1 VERFLDAV
9 LAIEDQID
17 YHFHIRRESDAERAA
32 RLRDPGRGKPRES
45 AYDDLWKLEGRKSDG
60 EDARPSP
67 RRVTPE
73 PDKDMLLFLAE
84 HAPHL
89 EDWQR
94 DILLIV
100 REEMQY
106 FVPQMQTK
114 VMNEGFA
121 SLWHARILREL
132 DLTDSEYTEFAQLH
146 SGVLA
151 PNRMHINPYH
161 LGYRMY
167 EDIERRWDNP
177 TEEQRVAGM
186 PPGQGRAKIF
196 EVRELEN
203 DVSFLRN
210 YLTKELVED
219 LDLYIYRKDGDEW
232 VIADKNWEHVRDSI
246 VANMTVDDADYNHNT
261 ELLIR
266 HHFEGQEMDLLYA
279 EKTLEYVHQ
288 IWGRPVHLETV
299 FEDKKVRLSYN
310 GEKHT
315 RHGLDRSERG
325 ER

>member
-1 VERFLDAV
+1 
-9 LAIEDQID
+9 
-17 YHFHIRRESDAERAA
+17 
-32 RLRDPGRGKPRES
+32 
-45 AYDDLWKLEGRKSDG
+45 LEGRKSG
-60 EDARPSP
+60 DADNAPAP
-67 RRVTPE
+67 RRPAPE
-73 PDKDMLLFLAE
+73 PEKDMLLFLAE

-89 EDWQR
+89 TDWQR

-114 VMNEGFA
+114 VLNEGWA
-121 SLWHARILREL
+121 SLWHARTLREL
-132 DLTDSEYTEFAQLH
+132 DLTDGEYTEFAQLH

-177 TEEQRVAGM
+177 TEEQRAAGM
-186 PPGQGRAKIF
+186 EPGQGRAKIF
-196 EVRELEN
+196 EVRELES

-246 VANMTVDDADYNHNT
+246 VASMTNFGQPYLTVDDGDFNHNT
-261 ELLIR
+261 ELLVR
-266 HHFEGQEMDLLYA
+266 HHFEGQEMDLPYA

-288 IWGRPVHLETV
+288 IWGRPVHLDTV
-299 FEDKKVRLSYN
+299 FEEKRVRLSYN
-310 GEKHT
+310 GEKHA
-315 RHGLDRSERG
+315 RHSLERPERNGERG
-325 ER
+325 ERS